1 MSTSELKQLIDAR
14 TSDEKLWM
22 TAYLLDELRNI
33 PELSQTA
40 DELAEL
46 AQRRADLQAGR
57 NRVSQ
62 AEAEAHWSALEREG
76 R

>member
-1 MSTSELKQLIDAR
+1 MSTAELKHLIDAR

-22 TAYLLDELRNI
+22 VAYLLDPLRAV
-33 PELSQTA
+33 PELKQTA

-46 AQRRADLQAGR
+46 SERRADLQTGR

-62 AEAEAHWSALEREG
+62 AEAEAHWAALEQEG
-76 R
+76 A